1 MTMPS
6 KSNAVAA
13 AGSVTSPPVDPG
25 ARPPAPVAAR
35 PLTVGGELTP
45 EGMLAALQSS
55 VGETIVGFERVIRLL
70 AVALV
75 AEGHVLL
82 EGVPGLAK
90 TLLVRQF
97 AATLALSFKRIQFT
111 PDMLPSDIVGNVI
124 LNPAAQRYE
133 FRRGPVFANVILA
146 DEINRAPP
154 KVQSAL
160 LEAMQERQVTV
171 DGITYPL
178 PRPFIVIAT
187 QNPVEQEGTYP
198 LPEAELDRLLF
209 RILLGYPS
217 EADEFE
223 IMRRHGSRIDEVATA
238 APLTAEMLTR
248 YRDRSLVLEV
258 RDEVLRYI
266 GAVVRATRGDARIL
280 IGASPRASVQF
291 VRAAKASALLDGRTF
306 VAPEDVKSL
315 AFEVLNHR
323 LLLHP
328 ETITQQYVSGRSG
341 LEPVLREIVGDAL
354 SKAVV
359 PR

>member
-1 MTMPS
+1 M
-6 KSNAVAA
+6 VH
-13 AGSVTSPPVDPG
+13 
-25 ARPPAPVAAR
+25 
-35 PLTVGGELTP
+35 
-45 EGMLAALQSS
+45 Q
-55 VGETIVGFERVIRLL
+55 F
-70 AVALV
+70 
-75 AEGHVLL
+75 
-82 EGVPGLAK
+82 AK
-90 TLLVRQF
+90 TL
-97 AATLALSFKRIQFT
+97 TLSFKRIQFT
-111 PDMLPSDIVGNVI
+111 PDMLPSDIVGNVV

-223 IMRRHGSRIDEVATA
+223 IMRRHGSRVDEPATPE
-238 APLTAEMLTR
+238 PLTADTLTR
-248 YRDRSLVLEV
+248 YRDRSLGLEV

-266 GAVVRATRGDARIL
+266 GSVVRATRSDARIL

-291 VRAAKASALLDGRTF
+291 VRAAKASALLDGRAF

-354 SKAVV
+354 GKAVV